1 MKLRL
6 RSSVTKETVRIDVPP
21 SSTLLELKHR
31 LSQALPASSAVSSS
45 SSSDYI
51 RLSLNNKDELQSSS
65 PDDTLPMLGVASGD
79 LIFFTTTPN
88 PQGSSKSP
96 TSSIPGSISP
106 VESTKNY
113 NTSNLNEKTQESSSN
128 FPVDSPEKPD
138 SVKQNEKESNSSSDL
153 QVESST
159 ENEKA
164 LESLHPGKGEEGE
177 FMEVYC
183 EEKDSSSIEVAAGKS
198 FSIPGFLKKVF
209 TEELRN
215 DDDGSKDHKLLMVAV
230 HAVLLESGF
239 IRFDPILHKK
249 MIGLQS
255 PNQRGTDLYYTLL
268 DIVHDQKSNTNTIPY
283 MKLKLQTLGKL
294 VIIYGSLSSGRSS
307 IHNVELNEG
316 DLVPILNVAWSQ
328 CGLSEE
334 IIPPGTD
341 GLLWTSPEKEIFQFW
356 RTVKDRLALPLL
368 IDMCEVA
375 GFRLPPCFMRLPTE
389 LKLSILE
396 LLPGI
401 DLGKMSCVSSELNY
415 LISNEELWEKKFV
428 SEFGSWDTSVRIQ
441 DWKRKFKLALGLQKS
456 RRVSTERLRNRRRF
470 SGYAGPFIPPRQP
483 VGIGGYNP
491 LLPPPFGNIHYVD
504 NNILP
509 PSRSGSHVPRCDP
522 R

>member
-6 RSSVTKETVRIDVPP
+6 RSSVTKETIRIDVPP

-45 SSSDYI
+45 SSADYI

-65 PDDTLPMLGVASGD
+65 PDDTLPMLGIASGD

-96 TSSIPGSISP
+96 TSSVPG
-106 VESTKNY
+106 
-113 NTSNLNEKTQESSSN
+113 SN

-138 SVKQNEKESNSSSDL
+138 SVKQNEIESNSSSDL
-153 QVESST
+153 QVESSI

-164 LESLHPGKGEEGE
+164 LESLHPGKREEGE
-177 FMEVYC
+177 FMEVEW

-249 MIGLQS
+249 IIGLQS
-255 PNQRGTDLYYTLL
+255 PNQRGTDLCYTLL
-268 DIVHDQKSNTNTIPY
+268 DIVDDQKSNSYTIPN
-283 MKLKLQTLGKL
+283 MKLNLQTLGKL

-307 IHNVELNEG
+307 IHHVELNEG
-316 DLVPILNVAWSQ
+316 DLVPLLNVAWSH

-334 IIPPGTD
+334 IIPPGKD
-341 GLLWTSPEKEIFQFW
+341 GLLWTSPEKGIFQFW

-375 GFRLPPCFMRLPTE
+375 GLGLPPCFMRLPTE

-396 LLPGI
+396 LLPGV

-428 SEFGSWDTSVRIQ
+428 SEFGTWDFSLKIQ

-456 RRVSTERLRNRRRF
+456 KRVSTEWLRNRRRS
-470 SGYAGPFIPPRQP
+470 SGYTGPFIPPRQP
-483 VGIGGYNP
+483 IDIGGYNP

-509 PSRSGSHVPRCDP
+509 PSRRGSHVPRCDP